1 MPAARWFRRQSCGL
15 LRRLRD
21 PRWRLVLAVTP
32 DREGMISRVWP
43 TDPPH
48 IPQGQ
53 GDLGLPMG
61 RLLRQPG
68 PVAVI
73 GSDIPGVRRHHDLMR
88 QSSD

>member
-1 MPAARWFRRQSCGL
+1 
-15 LRRLRD
+15 
-21 PRWRLVLAVTP
+21 VLAVAP

-43 TDPPH
+43 TDLPRV
-48 IPQGQ
+48 PQGQ
-53 GDLGLPMG
+53 GDLSVRMG
-61 RLLRQPG
+61 QLLQQPR